1 MNWIVLVLSGCME
14 AVWAIAL
21 GKSDGFTKLVPTV
34 VFILGMI
41 ASMAGLAYAVKSLPT
56 GTAYAVWVGIG
67 ASITVIYGMLAGS
80 EPISTAKVLLIIGL
94 IGCIIGL
101 KLVSETH

>member
-67 ASITVIYGMLAGS
+67 ASITVIYGMLTGS

>member
-1 MNWIVLVLSGCME
+1 ME

-67 ASITVIYGMLAGS
+67 ASITVIYGMLTGS
-80 EPISTAKVLLIIGL
+80 EPISTAKVLLTIGL

>member
-1 MNWIVLVLSGCME
+1 ME